1 MIDGPSKT
9 IDINPKHTI
18 TAIAMKVWDRA
29 TEIGESS
36 KESDDKNSCANES
49 GSTFLGIKLE
59 NEKNQEI
66 VKVEWGVNCEDKG
79 RWMYSDVPEG

>member
-9 IDINPKHTI
+9 IDIDPKHTI
-18 TAIAMKVWDRA
+18 TAIAMKVWDRS

-36 KESDDKNSCANES
+36 KEGEDKNSTTNES

-59 NEKNQEI
+59 NEKN
-66 VKVEWGVNCEDKG
+66 
-79 RWMYSDVPEG
+79 